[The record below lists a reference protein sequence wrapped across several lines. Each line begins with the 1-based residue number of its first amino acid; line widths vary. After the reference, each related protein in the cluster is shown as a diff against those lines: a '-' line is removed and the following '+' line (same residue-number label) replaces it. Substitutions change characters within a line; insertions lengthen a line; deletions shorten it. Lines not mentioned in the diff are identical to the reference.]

1 MVDVLWSL
9 PDLDT
14 AGAAKAAYG
23 ELGVEWLECPLIAE
37 DLDGHVRLQR
47 LPGAPIAL
55 GEHFHS
61 RFDSTPWLE
70 RRALDVFQPDIGRTG
85 ISDGLRQISR
95 AERAGIAVTPHMGS
109 GLDVFQAATLQVAA
123 LCPARHLSEFQA
135 GLADRLGDALDSAWH
150 FVDGSFRLPEVP
162 GIGVTVDEAAL
173 RAHVVTA

>member
-14 AGAAKAAYG
+14 AGTAKAAYG
-23 ELGVEWLECPLIAE
+23 ELGVEWLECPMIAE
-37 DLDGHVRLQR
+37 DLEGHLRLQR

-70 RRALDVFQPDIGRTG
+70 QRALDVFQPDIGRTG
-85 ISDGLRQISR
+85 ISDGLRQITR

-109 GLDVFQAATLQVAA
+109 GLDVFQAATLHVAA
-123 LCPARHLSEFQA
+123 LCPPSHLSEFQA

-150 FVDGSFRLPEVP
+150 LVDGSFRLPEVP
-162 GIGVTVDEAAL
+162 GIGVSVDEAAL
-173 RAHVVTA
+173 RAHVVAS